1 MQWYH
6 ECDLAWLKARQEFLT
21 ATDVKELLPLTK
33 TGRKRAIGIENY
45 LKVLAGKMHVLTER
59 DCISTGAAARGH
71 VLEPYAIDLFDHRCG
86 FSPLYHWDDLV
97 ISRPGQPSGGLA
109 FSPDAMDCPM
119 PLASGAVIEAD
130 RFPDDI
136 RIGEVKAYSPERHM
150 IAGYTPKEELEERW
164 QIATAMAVCE
174 KIKVAYLLFYN
185 PSMANQLYIV
195 EYDRNDLVSEIDV
208 VLGIEQDWLAWLGTI
223 DPLGSSG
230 GRFVVV
236 AATDNEEKIIEAIE
250 AANRLNPGGA

>member
-21 ATDVKELLPLTK
+21 ATDVKELLPFTK
-33 TGRKRAIGIENY
+33 TGRKRAVDNENY
-45 LKVLAGKMHVLTER
+45 LKILAGKMRKLTEN

-71 VLEPYAIDLFDHRCG
+71 MLEPYAIGLFNDSVSFHH
-86 FSPLYHWDDLV
+86 LHHWDDLV

-130 RFPDDI
+130 CFTDDI

-185 PSMANQLYIV
+185 PSMANQLYVV
-195 EYDRNDLVSEIDV
+195 EYDRNDLASEIDT
-208 VLGIEQDWLAWLGTI
+208 VLGIEQDWLAWLDI
-223 DPLGSSG
+223 VDPLGSSG
-230 GRFVVV
+230 IGLVVV
-236 AATDNEEKIIEAIE
+236 ASPDNEEKIMETIEAT
-250 AANRLNPGGA
+250 NRLNPGGA